1 VKCNYTTVIA
11 FTNRQFYL
19 LSVWATYPCVSL

>member
-1 VKCNYTTVIA
+1 VIA